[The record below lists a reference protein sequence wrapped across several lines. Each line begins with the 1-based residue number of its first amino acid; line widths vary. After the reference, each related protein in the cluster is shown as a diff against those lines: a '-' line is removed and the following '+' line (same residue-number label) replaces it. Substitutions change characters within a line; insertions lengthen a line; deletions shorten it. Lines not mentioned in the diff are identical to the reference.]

1 MFKTDEN
8 RLNYGSILAP
18 PVGYQLQKA
27 VGTTYSLDLE
37 ALTSIA
43 ITLGLSEETDSEL
56 LHNPISMLHAL
67 QRVSDKLVIFCE
79 AGQIK
84 LPSSPSSLC
93 LILEKMV
100 VPVALP
106 KDRKAGIYPSF
117 HPKTWVLHYTNG
129 QGESIYR
136 YIVLSRNLTFDR
148 SWDISIVLESSTKV
162 RQVKKTKPIIHFL
175 EYLRGQIKNTV
186 QDASKKK
193 SMIVGLIQELEKV
206 SFAIGWKEFED
217 SDFDVL
223 PLGIDENAYP
233 MEEDS
238 LFQDT
243 YNDLVIM
250 SPFVSDKIIEQLG
263 ADKSGLTD
271 CSRTL
276 ITRKSELSKL
286 KEEQVKNYKLYTL
299 KDVIVDGEDALS
311 DENNEKQKQDIHAK
325 IYLRRKYSDTD
336 LYLGSMNASTSAI
349 YRNVEMMVKLRTK
362 NRYLNGTKFLEE
374 IFGGEAEGKQNPFEE
389 SQVVQA
395 LEDQDEIEKNQLERM
410 IKDVCRMKGLAV
422 ITLNDDRY
430 DVEVT
435 FQSEVNS
442 ENLILSP
449 LRSNKACRLSKVM
462 RFENLEM
469 LQLSQFYCLKA
480 IGKNVTIERII
491 MIPTQGM
498 PEDRESAVINSVIK
512 DKKSFMEYIAFVLGD
527 DYILAI
533 MEKKQIGGS
542 GLLNTETEGVP
553 AIYEKMLK
561 TALEDP
567 GRLKEIN
574 YLLSKIKDEAI
585 VPEDFRDIYQ
595 TFKNALRLK

>member
-8 RLNYGSILAP
+8 RLNYGSILIP
-18 PVGYQLQKA
+18 PDGYQLQKA

-56 LHNPISMLHAL
+56 LNNPISMLHAL
-67 QRVSDKLVIFCE
+67 QKVSDKLVIFCE

-106 KDRKAGIYPSF
+106 KDRRAGIYPSF
-117 HPKTWVLHYTNG
+117 HPKTWVLHYTNV

-136 YIVLSRNLTFDR
+136 FVVLSRNLTFDR
-148 SWDISIVLESSTKV
+148 SWDVGIVLESTKKV
-162 RQVKKTKPIIHFL
+162 RQVKKTKPIMHFL
-175 EYLRGQIKNTV
+175 EYLRSQIKNTV

-193 SMIVGLIQELEKV
+193 GIISGLLQELDKV
-206 SFAIGWKEFED
+206 SFAIGWKEFDD
-217 SDFDVL
+217 SDFDIL
-223 PLGIDENAYP
+223 PLGIGVNAYP
-233 MEEDS
+233 IEEDS
-238 LFQDT
+238 LFHDT

-250 SPFVSDKIIEQLG
+250 SPFVTDKIIERLG
-263 ADKSGLTD
+263 EDIRGLTD

-286 KEEQVKNYKLYTL
+286 KEEQVKNYKIYTL

-311 DENNEKQKQDIHAK
+311 DENSEKQKQDIHAK

-349 YRNVEMMVKLRTK
+349 YRNVEIMIKLRTK

-389 SQVVQA
+389 SQLVQA
-395 LEDQDEIEKNQLERM
+395 SDDQEVIEKNLLERM

-422 ITLNDDRY
+422 ITPNADRY

-435 FQSEVNS
+435 FQSEINL

-449 LRSNKACRLSKVM
+449 LRSNKACRLSNVM

-480 IGKNVTIERII
+480 VGKNVTIERII
-491 MIPTQGM
+491 MIHTQGI

-512 DKKSFMEYIAFVLGD
+512 DKKSFMDYIAFVMGD
-527 DYILAI
+527 EYILSV
-533 MEKKQIGGS
+533 MEKKQVGSS
-542 GLLNTETEGVP
+542 GLLNADTEIIP

-567 GRLKEIN
+567 ERLKEIN
-574 YLLSKIKDEAI
+574 YLLGKIKDEEI
-585 VPEDFRDIYQ
+585 VPEEFRNIYQ
-595 TFKNALRLK
+595 TFKNALKLK